1 MLTKETLGHSRP
13 LVLNLILALVAL
25 GLVPSAVVSQGTIGR
40 IVINVL
46 DAEGKPASG
55 VAVSASCEALP
66 RFSRKTKTNKR
77 GKATISVVDATEVY
91 QITVT
96 PEEGQPLT
104 INVKPQ
110 LGAQGTER
118 TVQLGGRLVEAAVT
132 EEGGGAPESSFTP
145 AQTAFNEG
153 VDALK
158 ANDLGAA
165 EAKFKEAIELEPNL
179 GAAYS
184 AIAGVYVT
192 KKDWQAA
199 LAATDRLEALEGE
212 SARLFRLRYEAHQ
225 GLGNDSEASKALK
238 ALDRLGE
245 GGDATALT
253 FNRGADAMRV
263 GDLRA
268 AREAFEE
275 ALEMNADLVP
285 ALSAL
290 TTIHLV
296 EGRWSDAVAVAER
309 TLAIEPENP
318 KALKARYEAL
328 RQEGSPEA
336 KAAFEALAAVDPK
349 AVADEEFERGVELF
363 DGGSAQDAIEAF
375 ERVLTILPD
384 HALAHYRLGLSY
396 ISVDEA
402 ARARGHLERFI
413 ALAPENPEVSSA
425 KEMLQFLE

>member
-1 MLTKETLGHSRP
+1 MLTKEPLGHSRP
-13 LVLNLILALVAL
+13 LVLRLILAAL
-25 GLVPSAVVSQGTIGR
+25 LLSLLPASASSQGTIGR
-40 IVINVL
+40 VVINVL

-55 VAVSASCEALP
+55 VAVSATCEALP
-66 RFSRKTKTNKR
+66 RFNRKTKTNKR

-96 PEEGQPLT
+96 PDEGQPLT

-118 TVQLGGRLVEAAVT
+118 TVQLGGRLAETAVA
-132 EEGGGAPESSFTP
+132 EGGGGPEATYTP

-158 ANDLGAA
+158 ANDLATA
-165 EAKFKEAIELEPNL
+165 EAKFKEAIELEPGL
-179 GAAYS
+179 GAAHS

-199 LAATDRLEALEGE
+199 LAATDQLEALEGE
-212 SARLFRLRYEAHQ
+212 SARLYRLRYEAHQ

-238 ALDRLGE
+238 ALDRLGQ

-296 EGRWSDAVAVAER
+296 EGRWSDAVALAER

-318 KALKARYEAL
+318 KALKARYEGL
-328 RQEGSPEA
+328 RQEGSAEA

-349 AVADEEFERGVELF
+349 AVADEEFERAVELF
-363 DGGSAQDAIEAF
+363 DAGSTQDAIEAF

-396 ISVDEA
+396 ISVDQA

-425 KEMLQFLE
+425 KEMLQYLE